1 MVAGDKKG
9 LYALP
14 EAEEKPGSGYV
25 HLHDLQVKYGELT
38 GTPDEVVYDAP
49 KRLRSRR
56 MSPAG
61 NMLEDGHR
69 QRLSSNATATV
80 KPRTAELIQG
90 FEPFGSDILVSEN
103 ATDKRSYAQLKQE
116 AAMHDQCLASLNELR
131 CLGTELDLTF
141 QSVKNMTS
149 IMQPKH
155 PSFDEGKTASTA
167 GRASGDDDVMLHMEM
182 MKSGREQYL
191 LVRAPQTWE
200 LHQRGSGAS
209 RKPRPVWGA
218 NRPKTPRDLWV
229 SDASNAPT
237 APATA
242 LGDSA
247 HTICIDLCERIPES
261 LILRRMKATLESTKA
276 STDGKSGSAAV
287 AIGSS
292 KSKGVVS
299 VRPDGHTHLLD
310 GDAFT
315 AQIPSMT
322 TQCSML
328 EKNFG
333 QKFADRLDEPALVA
347 EDFDPQ
353 VGEAE
358 VSEGTTNGAAAAAA
372 AVRAE
377 LSNAVRERA
386 GSHVQDYVRDIR
398 AALRLLG
405 PFLPGAARVV
415 EGAVKGL
422 LVALDVDLTL
432 AWKHCADL
440 EDKLATSNVE
450 SFEADMLRRQVRD
463 MQKENKELK
472 EKLSDTEHRMHE
484 EANRFRHKIDMLN
497 EEIVKLSPDQSE
509 LDGVAGLM
517 GDYKNLMAE
526 MEEEC
531 VRQGDILQKMQ
542 KYTMDVIGEA
552 SADQSKPRRHQ
563 QGRVV
568 ELMDGEILLRPY
580 DIADKETQVTEAEL
594 TYIDTE
600 VPVRFRT
607 QQARHILAMFDGK
620 SVPSITLEEISAEID
635 KIYNEKIRADA
646 DADIANMQRCD
657 LGDFIVE
664 YYLNSLHSVKL
675 AQEKLCSFFQC
686 LRQAERNSTVVS
698 PKVALFARFLGFCDF
713 EQALPVTVL
722 NAALQAK
729 KLAQASLHKQKVDG
743 PLQSRAQMLNPQ
755 QLRGKP
761 RESTLQSPSAESQ
774 LPVALAYEAAV
785 KALPQ
790 SSAAH
795 QTVFSGISQ
804 CADVDGLDV
813 KRQLERD
820 LLVLVLLL
828 HDRLHREAAPKL
840 RDLIQRAENRGLVA
854 AEEFRDAIHDAQ
866 VFYVEDSIWIKKL
879 SETGIAATPGQLNT
893 DLILEYFS
901 GGSISRFP
909 RATITETA
917 LMTIVTDAVA
927 DDYADRTKHLYS
939 LWKRQTQTRH
949 SSALTFA
956 DFVSVVQAEEPNMP
970 LPMLRAAFLAS
981 VEASRACTQ
990 LIDDVCL
997 PVGNCEAVEE
1007 QYGGDVVTFPLFMHA
1022 AMKLGLFLKEHNQPH
1037 FHGARHGTDQRHG
1050 HGLHHHGF
1058 LADLVR
1064 GQTASTSYPAGSG
1077 HAAAVAAAA
1086 SGGHGGG
1093 AAAAPKRGAAPRI
1106 TGSPQKGR
1114 FGDSISGDGLADAQG
1129 SRRAA
1134 NRR

>member
-372 AVRAE
+372 GSGGGQDVSASAASASSSSGTLCGKRVVVHGTSRAE
-377 LSNAVRERA
+377 LNGRR
-386 GSHVQDYVRDIR
+386 GT
-398 AALRLLG
+398 AASY
-405 PFLPGAARVV
+405 
-415 EGAVKGL
+415 
-422 LVALDVDLTL
+422 D
-432 AWKHCADL
+432 
-440 EDKLATSNVE
+440 
-450 SFEADMLRRQVRD
+450 EASGRYFV
-463 MQKENKELK
+463 
-472 EKLSDTEHRMHE
+472 
-484 EANRFRHKIDMLN
+484 
-497 EEIVKLSPDQSE
+497 E
-509 LDGVAGLM
+509 LDGGGSFKL
-517 GDYKNLMAE
+517 KPLNLT
-526 MEEEC
+526 
-531 VRQGDILQKMQ
+531 D
-542 KYTMDVIGEA
+542 
-552 SADQSKPRRHQ
+552 
-563 QGRVV
+563 
-568 ELMDGEILLRPY
+568 
-580 DIADKETQVTEAEL
+580 
-594 TYIDTE
+594 
-600 VPVRFRT
+600 
-607 QQARHILAMFDGK
+607 
-620 SVPSITLEEISAEID
+620 
-635 KIYNEKIRADA
+635 
-646 DADIANMQRCD
+646 
-657 LGDFIVE
+657 
-664 YYLNSLHSVKL
+664 
-675 AQEKLCSFFQC
+675 
-686 LRQAERNSTVVS
+686 
-698 PKVALFARFLGFCDF
+698 
-713 EQALPVTVL
+713 
-722 NAALQAK
+722 
-729 KLAQASLHKQKVDG
+729 
-743 PLQSRAQMLNPQ
+743 
-755 QLRGKP
+755 
-761 RESTLQSPSAESQ
+761 
-774 LPVALAYEAAV
+774 EAAGGE
-785 KALPQ
+785 
-790 SSAAH
+790 SA
-795 QTVFSGISQ
+795 S
-804 CADVDGLDV
+804 
-813 KRQLERD
+813 KRQRID
-820 LLVLVLLL
+820 
-828 HDRLHREAAPKL
+828 
-840 RDLIQRAENRGLVA
+840 
-854 AEEFRDAIHDAQ
+854 
-866 VFYVEDSIWIKKL
+866 
-879 SETGIAATPGQLNT
+879 ET
-893 DLILEYFS
+893 
-901 GGSISRFP
+901 
-909 RATITETA
+909 
-917 LMTIVTDAVA
+917 
-927 DDYADRTKHLYS
+927 
-939 LWKRQTQTRH
+939 
-949 SSALTFA
+949 TF
-956 DFVSVVQAEEPNMP
+956 
-970 LPMLRAAFLAS
+970 L
-981 VEASRACTQ
+981 
-990 LIDDVCL
+990 
-997 PVGNCEAVEE
+997 
-1007 QYGGDVVTFPLFMHA
+1007 
-1022 AMKLGLFLKEHNQPH
+1022 
-1037 FHGARHGTDQRHG
+1037 
-1050 HGLHHHGF
+1050 
-1058 LADLVR
+1058 
-1064 GQTASTSYPAGSG
+1064 
-1077 HAAAVAAAA
+1077 
-1086 SGGHGGG
+1086 
-1093 AAAAPKRGAAPRI
+1093 
-1106 TGSPQKGR
+1106 
-1114 FGDSISGDGLADAQG
+1114 
-1129 SRRAA
+1129 
-1134 NRR
+1134 